1 MKVELELLDEESS
14 VLAVCS
20 VKCDGKTGV
29 EMEALTGASVALLTV
44 YDMCKAV
51 DRSMEIL
58 SVHLVEKH
66 GGKSGDFYYGDE
78 K

>member
-1 MKVELELLDEESS
+1 
-14 VLAVCS
+14 
-20 VKCDGKTGV
+20 
-29 EMEALTGASVALLTV
+29 MEALTGASVALLTV